1 MCGIVGITSNKQV
14 ISPIINSLR
23 KLEYRGYDS
32 AGIATLNQGFI
43 NEVKCE
49 GRVNA
54 LEKNLLKSKL
64 EGTVGIGHVRW
75 ATHGAP
81 STINAHPHSSEK
93 VSVVHNG
100 IIENSTILK
109 KFLIKKGH
117 KFKSQTDTEVIVHLI
132 TEYLKKNDLKKT
144 IKKILKKLNGM

>member
-49 GRVNA
+49 GRVEA
-54 LEKNLLKSKL
+54 LEKNLLK
-64 EGTVGIGHVRW
+64 T
-75 ATHGAP
+75 
-81 STINAHPHSSEK
+81 
-93 VSVVHNG
+93 
-100 IIENSTILK
+100 
-109 KFLIKKGH
+109 FLAM
-117 KFKSQTDTEVIVHLI
+117 
-132 TEYLKKNDLKKT
+132 
-144 IKKILKKLNGM
+144 LNFQLFHYELRIHFLMNVDER